1 MFSRL
6 LQNNVCVCV
15 CFIFLFASAASSI
28 YAICIVN
35 VAHLNGVIVFSSEI
49 AFDFSF
55 ASSRSRFPK
64 S

>member
-6 LQNNVCVCV
+6 FQNKQVCFYP
-15 CFIFLFASAASSI
+15 FIFLLAASSI

-49 AFDFSF
+49 AFDSCSF
-55 ASSRSRFPK
+55 FRVLSVSVP
-64 S
+64 